1 MSYARD
7 AGWDQQDDK
16 GWRAQVKT
24 FTGRRVLVLNPGAD
38 VYGSDLQ
45 MLESVSA
52 LREAGAEVTV
62 ACASDG
68 PLVSMIKARDARA
81 EVLRYPV
88 VRRSYLSPQGI
99 LRLLLELGRDA
110 PGMVRL
116 VRTTRPHV
124 AYVNTTT
131 IPWWILLC
139 RVLRV
144 RVVCHVHE
152 AEDRDRAW
160 VLKALN
166 APLLLA
172 HRLVLISATTAD
184 SVWTIFPRLRSRSV
198 VVMNGVPDRG
208 TEPVAPPAGSPTTL
222 AVVGRLSPRK
232 APHTAIEAA
241 AELVE
246 RGVDVTL
253 EVAGTPFPGYEWY
266 ETELRELAATRGIA
280 DRVEFTGYVTP
291 SSVAF
296 DRADIVLAP
305 SIREPFGNAVV
316 EAMLAQRPVVAAAA
330 GGHTESI
337 RDRQTGVLVPPED
350 PRAVAD
356 AVQALLADPEAAT
369 QIARAAR
376 ESALERFGLGRYREE
391 LAATVL
397 G

>member
-1 MSYARD
+1 M
-7 AGWDQQDDK
+7 
-16 GWRAQVKT
+16 KT

-45 MLESVSA
+45 MLESVTA

-68 PLVSMIKARDARA
+68 PLLSMITARDAHV
-81 EVLRYPV
+81 EVLDYPV

-99 LRLLLELGRDA
+99 LRLLLELGRAA

-116 VRTTRPHV
+116 VRRTRPDV

-139 RVLRV
+139 RVLRI

-152 AEDRDRAW
+152 AEDRDRAR

-184 SVWTIFPRLRSRSV
+184 SVWRIFPSLRSRSV
-198 VVMNGVPDRG
+198 IVMNGVPDRQ
-208 TEPVAPPAGSPTTL
+208 EPPVAPPAGLPTRL

-241 AELVE
+241 AELTD
-246 RGVDVTL
+246 RGVDVSL

-266 ETELRELAATRGIA
+266 EAELRELAATRGIA

-291 SSVAF
+291 SSIAF
-296 DRADIVLAP
+296 DRSDIVLAP

-316 EAMLAQRPVVAAAA
+316 EAQLAERPVVAAEW

-337 RDRQTGVLVPPED
+337 SDGRTGVLVPPED
-350 PRAVAD
+350 PTAMAD
-356 AVQALLADPEAAT
+356 AVQALLADPAAA
-369 QIARAAR
+369 QAMSKAAR
-376 ESALERFGLGRYREE
+376 TSALERFGVGRYRRE